1 MVVRRVL
8 KGAFSEGLKKSFNH
22 YNEGLIMGLNHLHA
36 TGGAR
41 MVLEAQCHHCILIYL
56 VIYSSG

>member
-36 TGGAR
+36 TGGGADGAGSA
-41 MVLEAQCHHCILIYL
+41 MSSLHTNILGNI
-56 VIYSSG
+56 